1 MPFLLSAIPWLMLS
15 TGSSPGQA
23 EPVRAEFCPIAVG
36 QRVTAPVSRFGC
48 YSGYSEPAYTEFH
61 RESRYVNTRDGTRLA
76 VDIYRPFE
84 NAEPVAEPLPV
95 IFSYA
100 RYWRATENP
109 DGTITTALGALP
121 KGARSAP
128 IDTAN
133 TQSNVPNLLRHG
145 YVYVRATS
153 RGAGASYGTRESDM
167 TGLEARDGHD
177 IVEWIARQPW
187 SDGKVGMRGLSYPG
201 MAQHLTA
208 SAAPPHL
215 VAVFPGVAPFDEYD
229 SSWAGTGILRKYGL
243 SWLARE
249 AQRDDV
255 LEGVAGSSVN
265 PERPKTKRVAR
276 VDADF
281 DGSMREAARRER
293 QVGPG
298 TDPLRY
304 FTVQSPESSQ
314 MLDVLRQAAGGIGIT
329 ETIELLYST
338 QALGELL
345 GRHPGLA
352 DRLRRFHFYR
362 DASPMLASA
371 QPVGPNTLSN
381 LVPAINRSRIATYNW
396 GGWFDFAAQDTI
408 LWHVNNRNQKKLTMG
423 PWTHDPNEEDNPR
436 EASHRPLLNVEELR
450 WFDYWL
456 KGIENGV
463 MGDSPVHYAVM
474 DGPQEWTW
482 ETAPDWPPEDTTSIS
497 FYLDA
502 KGNALSTTRPEAGG
516 RSDYRVDYHVSM
528 GESTRYHDSIGM
540 GPMKYKGLHEHAAK
554 SLVFETAPFDRDYV
568 VVGHPVVELFV
579 TSSEGNIEV
588 NLYLQE
594 IDDRGEP
601 FYLTDGIIR
610 SSHRK
615 LGKPPYDKMGLP
627 WLDGSRAAVE
637 STPPLSADEPSV
649 LKFTLY
655 PTAARFQRGHRLRIV
670 ITGADAHSNLTIPY
684 DPPPVISVWTGSD
697 TASRIVLPVRG
708 ATAQGGH

>member
-1 MPFLLSAIPWLMLS
+1 MSYLLSAIVWLMLIW
-15 TGSSPGQA
+15 SSASGRA
-23 EPVRAEFCPIAVG
+23 EPIRTEFCPMPAGEPVK
-36 QRVTAPVSRFGC
+36 VPVSRFGC
-48 YSGYSEPAYTEFH
+48 YSGYSEPVYSEFH
-61 RESRYVNTRDGTRLA
+61 RASRYVATRDGTRLA
-76 VDIYRPFE
+76 VDVYRPAE
-84 NAEPVAEPLPV
+84 NGGPVAEPLPV

-109 DGTITTALGALP
+109 DGSISTALGVLP

-128 IDTAN
+128 IDAAGASAP
-133 TQSNVPNLLRHG
+133 SNVPNLLRHG

-187 SDGKVGMRGLSYPG
+187 CDGKVGMRGLSYPG

-215 VAVFPGVAPFDEYD
+215 IAIFPGVAPFDEYD

-255 LEGVAGSSVN
+255 LEGTAGSSVN
-265 PERPKTKRVAR
+265 PLRPKTKTVAR
-276 VDADF
+276 VDADV

-293 QVGPG
+293 QSGTG

-304 FTVQSPESSQ
+304 FTVQSPESAQ
-314 MLDVLRQAAGGIGIT
+314 MLDVLREAAGGIGIT
-329 ETIELLYST
+329 EMIELLYST
-338 QALGELL
+338 QALGDLL
-345 GRHPGLA
+345 GQHPGLA
-352 DRLRRFHFYR
+352 DRLRRYHFYR
-362 DASPMLASA
+362 DASPMLAAA

-381 LVPAINRSRIATYNW
+381 LMPAINRSRIATYNW
-396 GGWFDFAAQDTI
+396 GGWFDFAAQDTT

-423 PWTHDPNEEDNPR
+423 PWTHDPNEENNPR
-436 EASHRPLLNVEELR
+436 EDSHRPLLNVEELR

-456 KGIENGV
+456 KGIENGIV
-463 MGDSPVHYAVM
+463 DDAPVHYAVM
-474 DGPQEWTW
+474 DEPLEWTW
-482 ETAPDWPPEDTTSIS
+482 ESAPSWPPEDTFPVS
-497 FYLDA
+497 FYFDA
-502 KGNALSTTRPEAGG
+502 AGNGLSTSKPESGG
-516 RSDYRVDYHVSM
+516 KSRYPVDYHVTM

-540 GPMKYKGLHEHAAK
+540 GPMKYEGLNGHAER
-554 SLVFETAPFDRDYV
+554 SLVFETDPFDRDHV
-568 VVGHPVVELFV
+568 VVGHPVVELYV
-579 TSSEGNIEV
+579 TSSEGDIEINV
-588 NLYLQE
+588 YMQE
-594 IDDRGEP
+594 IDERGEP

-615 LGKPPYDKMGLP
+615 LGQPPYDKMGLP
-627 WLDGSRAAVE
+627 WLDGSRAVVD
-637 STPPLSADEPSV
+637 STPPLDENEPSV

-655 PTAARFQRGHRLRIV
+655 PTAARFQQGHRLRIV

-684 DPPPVISVWTGSD
+684 DPPPVISVWTGSGA
-697 TASRIVLPVRG
+697 ASRIILPVR
-708 ATAQGGH
+708 TSLQ

>member
-1 MPFLLSAIPWLMLS
+1 MSRVAHRLATPLWLVLAS
-15 TGSSPGQA
+15 GSLAGQA
-23 EPVRAEFCPIAVG
+23 DTVQAEFCPMAAG
-36 QRVTAPVSRFGC
+36 QQVEARVSRFGC
-48 YSGYSEPAYTEFH
+48 YLGYTEPVYTEFH
-61 RESRYVNTRDGTRLA
+61 RESRYLATRDGTRLA
-76 VDIYRPFE
+76 VDVYRPMA
-84 NAEPVAEPLPV
+84 NGEPVAEPLPV

-109 DGTITTALGALP
+109 DGSISTAVGVLP

-128 IDTAN
+128 IDSADALT
-133 TQSNVPNLLRHG
+133 NVPNLVRHG

-167 TGLEARDGHD
+167 TGLEANDAHD
-177 IVEWIARQPW
+177 VVEWIARQSW

-249 AQRDDV
+249 AQKDDV
-255 LEGVAGSSVN
+255 LEGVAGSTVN
-265 PERPKTKRVAR
+265 PVRPDAKRVAR
-276 VDADF
+276 VDADV

-293 QVGPG
+293 QVDLG

-304 FTVQSPESSQ
+304 FTVQSPESAR
-314 MLDVLRQAAGGIGIT
+314 MLDMLREAAGGIGVT
-329 ETIELLYST
+329 EMIELLYSSR
-338 QALGELL
+338 ALGDLL

-352 DRLRRFHFYR
+352 DRLRRLHFYR
-362 DASPMLASA
+362 DASPMLAAA
-371 QPVGPNTLSN
+371 QPVGPNSLSN
-381 LVPAINRSRIATYNW
+381 LMPAINRSRIATYNW

-423 PWTHDPNEEDNPR
+423 PWTHAPNEPDNPR
-436 EASHRPLLNVEELR
+436 EASHTPLLNVEELR

-456 KGIENGV
+456 KGLENGV
-463 MGDSPVHYAVM
+463 MEEAPVQYAVM
-474 DGPQEWTW
+474 DDPQAWTW
-482 ETAPDWPPEDTTSIS
+482 ESAPDWPPADTAPIP
-497 FYLDA
+497 FYFDA
-502 KGNALSTTRPEAGG
+502 EGNGLSMAKPEAVG

-540 GPMKYKGLHEHAAK
+540 GPMRYEGLNEHAAR

-579 TSSEGNIEV
+579 TSSEGDIEI
-588 NLYLQE
+588 NAYLQE
-594 IDDRGEP
+594 IDEDGEP
-601 FYLTDGIIR
+601 FYLTDGVIR

-615 LGKPPYDKMGLP
+615 LGRPPYDKMGLP

-637 STPPLSADEPSV
+637 STPPLSAVEPSV
-649 LKFTLY
+649 LRFTLY
-655 PTAARFQRGHRLRIV
+655 PTAARIQKDHRLRLV

-684 DPPPVISVWTGSD
+684 DPPPVITVWTGSD
-697 TASRIVLPVRG
+697 TASRIMLPVR
-708 ATAQGGH
+708 AGG